1 MSPLPPTP
9 YHHLTKT
16 KLSLSFCLVHD
27 VCLPLRKKLQGILK
41 GKKKPKTKTKNRS
54 VKDKTS
60 IWTRPK
66 CNKDVRIIDHEFKT
80 TMIKMWGFLLYFY
93 MKAAKNWEM
102 KLKQHY
108 LQWQRNIMKYLRT
121 KLTKVVKT
129 CTLKTESNWEKLEAY
144 ENKQMY
150 YVNELED
157 SIV

>member
-1 MSPLPPTP
+1 
-9 YHHLTKT
+9 
-16 KLSLSFCLVHD
+16 
-27 VCLPLRKKLQGILK
+27 
-41 GKKKPKTKTKNRS
+41 
-54 VKDKTS
+54 
-60 IWTRPK
+60 
-66 CNKDVRIIDHEFKT
+66 
-80 TMIKMWGFLLYFY
+80 
-93 MKAAKNWEM
+93 M

-157 SIV
+157 GIV